1 MPYNCPM
8 ARRRFQLSEEQIKG
22 LTMAYATCKDGPT
35 RTRFQAVRLYGIG
48 YPVVQIMDI
57 TGCSRT
63 SLMDWNRFCRPSLTC
78 PFRSCGIVVPDILVR
93 PSEKCWRLTRDWS

>member
-8 ARRRFQLSEEQIKG
+8 ARRRFQLGEEQIKG

-63 SLMDWNRFCRPSLTC
+63 SLMEWCAAYRQKESTALMDQRRGGIGPDL
-78 PFRSCGIVVPDILVR
+78 PKARSKT
-93 PSEKCWRLTRDWS
+93 SK